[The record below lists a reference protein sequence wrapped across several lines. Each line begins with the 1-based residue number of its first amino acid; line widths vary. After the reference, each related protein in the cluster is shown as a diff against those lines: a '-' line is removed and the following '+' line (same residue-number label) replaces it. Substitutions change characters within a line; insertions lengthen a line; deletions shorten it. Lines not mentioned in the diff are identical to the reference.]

1 MHSFSMNVQT
11 NITKRQSFPLP
22 PSPGAPRFEWI
33 DATKG
38 QQDLEMLSKSKARVV
53 EDLVQALSDVSGGL
67 NRQRA

>member
-1 MHSFSMNVQT
+1 MNVQT

-22 PSPGAPRFEWI
+22 SSPGAPRFEWM
-33 DATKG
+33 G
-38 QQDLEMLSKSKARVV
+38 QQDLKMLSKSKARVV